1 MDPITPAVHGPCGAV
16 AVLVGVV
23 ALLDQAC
30 REGLHATS
38 SNRSY
43 RVACLAADAQSLCY
57 AAVDLLPGGL
67 FPDMDRPPVTGT
79 PLLGLIRQAG
89 RLAATLP
96 VEQAP
101 PGTARLAARIAET
114 VGDHS

>member
-1 MDPITPAVHGPCGAV
+1 MDPTTPAVHGPCGAV
-16 AVLVGVV
+16 AVLAGVV

-30 REGLHATS
+30 REGLHPDVQS
-38 SNRSY
+38 SPY
-43 RVACLAADAQSLCY
+43 RAVCLAVDAQSLCY

-79 PLLGLIRQAG
+79 PPLGLIREAG

-96 VEQAP
+96 VEGSP
-101 PGTARLAARIAET
+101 PGTARLVARIAET

>member
-1 MDPITPAVHGPCGAV
+1 MDPTTPAVHGPSGVV

-30 REGLHATS
+30 REGLHATT

-43 RVACLAADAQSLCY
+43 SVACLTADAQSLCY

-67 FPDMDRPPVTGT
+67 FPDIDRPPATGT
-79 PLLGLIRQAG
+79 PPLELITEAG

-96 VEQAP
+96 VEQCP
-101 PGTARLAARIAET
+101 PGMARLVARIAET
-114 VGDHS
+114 VGDHQ